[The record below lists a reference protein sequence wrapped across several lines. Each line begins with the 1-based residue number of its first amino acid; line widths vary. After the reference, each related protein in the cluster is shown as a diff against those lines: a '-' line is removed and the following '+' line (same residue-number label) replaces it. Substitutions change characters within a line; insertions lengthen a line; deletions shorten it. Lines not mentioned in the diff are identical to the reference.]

1 MLMPFALYTLFKL
14 NRQQAAKLD
23 TIMNEIDLK
32 DISILSRK
40 FLHTNIDNMIDK
52 MTEDNKKIKESFYKV
67 MEVHLKKFGHFDI
80 SQI

>member
-1 MLMPFALYTLFKL
+1 MK
-14 NRQQAAKLD
+14 
-23 TIMNEIDLK
+23 EIDLK

-40 FLHTNIDNMIDK
+40 FLHTNIDNIIDK
-52 MTEDNKKIKESFYKV
+52 MTEDNTEAKESFYKI